1 MKRQIFI
8 GAGILLL
15 TLVAVFAFG
24 QQWTQVASFNV
35 PHEFA
40 VGTTV
45 LPAGTYLVRTATESN
60 NLIMLVNADT
70 GASASA
76 TNIDIY
82 NKPKTYNEN
91 SRLVFVP
98 DQSGRQVLH
107 QVWIMHEAHGHDLA
121 HKKGLPE
128 PR

>member
-8 GAGILLL
+8 GAGVLFLI
-15 TLVAVFAFG
+15 LVAVFAFS
-24 QQWTQVASFNV
+24 QEWLQVATVNV

-45 LPAGTYLVRTATESN
+45 LPAGTYLVKTAGNGSHV
-60 NLIMLVNADT
+60 IMLVNKKT
-70 GASASA
+70 GASAWA
-76 TNIDIY
+76 THIDIS
-82 NKPKTYNEN
+82 NKPNTYNQN

-98 DQSGRQVLH
+98 DRSGRQVLH
-107 QVWIMHEAHGHDLA
+107 QVWITDDAHGHDVV
-121 HKKGLPE
+121 HEKGLPE

>member
-8 GAGILLL
+8 GAGVLFLI
-15 TLVAVFAFG
+15 LVAVFAFS
-24 QQWTQVASFNV
+24 QEWLQVATVNV
-35 PHEFA
+35 PHDFA

-45 LPAGTYLVRTATESN
+45 LPAGTYLVKTATGSN
-60 NLIMLVNADT
+60 NLILLVNKET

-76 TNIDIY
+76 INLDIH
-82 NKPKTYNEN
+82 NKPNTYNQH

-107 QVWIMHEAHGHDLA
+107 QVWIIGDAHGHNLV